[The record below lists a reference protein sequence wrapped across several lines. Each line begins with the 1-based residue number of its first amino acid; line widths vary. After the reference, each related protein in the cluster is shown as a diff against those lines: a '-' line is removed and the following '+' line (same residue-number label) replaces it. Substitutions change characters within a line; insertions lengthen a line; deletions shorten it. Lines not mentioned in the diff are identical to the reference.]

1 MKCLK
6 TVMTIT
12 MKKSNEIEISKLLWP
27 FSNDVQIIPISQ
39 SAWQI
44 TYNSTETP
52 PLIYDLTGIS
62 NSIGKTCS
70 KFGPGL
76 LGVGPSPEATK
87 QEIRVS

>member
-44 TYNSTETP
+44 TYNSTEP
-52 PLIYDLTGIS
+52 PPSIHDLTGIG

-70 KFGPGL
+70 KFEPGL
-76 LGVGPSPEATK
+76 LGVGLSPEATK

>member
-1 MKCLK
+1 M
-6 TVMTIT
+6 MII

-52 PLIYDLTGIS
+52 PSFYDLTGIS

-70 KFGPGL
+70 KFEPDL

>member
-1 MKCLK
+1 MK
-6 TVMTIT
+6 TVMMII

-27 FSNDVQIIPISQ
+27 FSNDVQIIPISKSVRQ
-39 SAWQI
+39 T
-44 TYNSTETP
+44 TYNSTE
-52 PLIYDLTGIS
+52 PLPSFYDLTGII

-70 KFGPGL
+70 KFEPGL